1 MPMPKSDEELPHFI
15 LISPAPRAESESLVK
30 AWTQAITTLPSNL
43 QTHFTV
49 LEGMLSSL
57 PPDKLRCDCIVSPAN
72 SFGIMDGGF
81 DLALSLAFQGQGADG
96 TKMLSRH
103 VQRALRARWHGYLP
117 PGSCLVTSLPS
128 ASDHGAGDGNP
139 FGASYIAVLPTMRY
153 PVDVRWHRDLVY
165 NAVWSLVVEVGRW
178 NTEMGDSN
186 STSVHDG
193 TETKTTRRTIQRV
206 LMTGL
211 GTGYGQ
217 VSVARCAQQ
226 MILAIKHFAQG
237 GVQEYADWGNVDSLI
252 KEVDAT
258 LEL

>member
-1 MPMPKSDEELPHFI
+1 MPKSDEELPHFI

-165 NAVWSLVVEVGRW
+165 NAVWSLVVE
-178 NTEMGDSN
+178 
-186 STSVHDG
+186 
-193 TETKTTRRTIQRV
+193 TKTTRRTIQRV